1 VIERGSEP
9 FQGHIEAVRQFH
21 ATLGKISLIRSKMAP
36 RVNEVSAHSCARVP
50 ELPEIRPLAALTQGV
65 QLLSKPR
72 PEQTAEKLRPSLKS
86 LAFLEKRK

>member
-1 VIERGSEP
+1 
-9 FQGHIEAVRQFH
+9 
-21 ATLGKISLIRSKMAP
+21 MAP